1 MKVRV
6 CLFIFCFVVL
16 AFLGKTYAGIDP
28 DMLVYLPMNEGS
40 GDEMADA
47 SENGRNGT
55 LVGDAEWIDGKYGGG
70 LELTTVAEI
79 QIPDDEEL
87 DGMQALTLELWVR
100 QESHEG
106 TGLIQKGGNWPN
118 ISYLIQP
125 WSDQQIYFGVK
136 VIDSRAIT
144 KPGDYPLG
152 EWYHLAGTFDGE
164 TLTLYINGE
173 EKASAPAPV
182 DTIPDTVEPLQV
194 GSRFTGAIDEF
205 VMYSRVLTQE
215 EIKADMDGVELSVE
229 SKGKLVRTWASVK
242 AARN

>member
-40 GDEMADA
+40 GDEAADA

-55 LVGDAEWIDGKYGGG
+55 ILEDAEWIEGKYGGG

-136 VIDSRAIT
+136 VTDSRAIT

-194 GSRFTGAIDEF
+194 GNRFTGAIDEF

-215 EIKADMDGVELSVE
+215 EIKADMDGVELSVDR
-229 SKGKLVRTWASVK
+229 SGKLVSTWASIK
-242 AARN
+242 SE